1 MGLNISREETD
12 QAIRITVE
20 GEVDLYTSPKL
31 RSVIMDAMKAG
42 EARIEVGLGDVNYMD
57 SSGVATL
64 VEGFKSAH
72 EKGRAFALVS
82 PSSSVMKVLELAKL
96 DSVFTISRDS

>member
-1 MGLNISREETD
+1 MGLNISQEVTD

-42 EARIEVGLGDVNYMD
+42 EARIEVGLGGVNYMD

-72 EKGRAFALVS
+72 ENGRTFTLVS